1 MVMKGKYTIYLTNLV
16 MLALGVV
23 LIAFYNDDRMAE
35 FVTIALGVLFLAP
48 SLFSTIMLLFV
59 NVPQNDVRYNPRY
72 NLIPVISGLSF
83 GLVIVVKAA
92 VFVGLLKYLFAMLL
106 IVGGLYYVFYLAFA
120 RSRVVVPAW
129 YYVLPSIVAC
139 AGFATLLM
147 PIDNN
152 ALIFLTTGV
161 SLIAMVVTSVITALA
176 ERTAA
181 KMRAQAEASAAETT
195 DVTAAVQVDAEE
207 QSLKK

>member
-1 MVMKGKYTIYLTNLV
+1 MKSKVTLVLTNII

-23 LIAFYNDDRMAE
+23 LVAFSGDERMAE
-35 FVTIALGVLFLAP
+35 MIAIALGVLFLAP
-48 SLFSTIMLLFV
+48 SLFSLIMLFFV
-59 NVPQNDVRYNPRY
+59 NVAPDDSRYNPRY
-72 NLIPVISGLSF
+72 NLLPVIGGLSF

-139 AGFATLLM
+139 AGFAILLM

>member
-1 MVMKGKYTIYLTNLV
+1 
-16 MLALGVV
+16 
-23 LIAFYNDDRMAE
+23 
-35 FVTIALGVLFLAP
+35 
-48 SLFSTIMLLFV
+48 
-59 NVPQNDVRYNPRY
+59 
-72 NLIPVISGLSF
+72 
-83 GLVIVVKAA
+83 
-92 VFVGLLKYLFAMLL
+92 MLL
-106 IVGGLYYVFYLAFA
+106 IVGGLYYMFYLAFA
-120 RSRVVVPAW
+120 RGRVVVPAW

>member
-1 MVMKGKYTIYLTNLV
+1 MKGKYTIYLTNLV

-72 NLIPVISGLSF
+72 NLIPVIGGLSF

-106 IVGGLYYVFYLAFA
+106 IVGGLYYMFYLAFA
-120 RSRVVVPAW
+120 RGRVVVPAW